1 MMGSNHWTDG
11 IPKWNIY
18 LKDNLVPP
26 AYLSTALSKDF
37 YLSFSFTHCLARFII
52 KVLQECRFMMDFETN
67 ERQG

>member
-37 YLSFSFTHCLARFII
+37 YLAFSFEQSL
-52 KVLQECRFMMDFETN
+52 V
-67 ERQG
+67 